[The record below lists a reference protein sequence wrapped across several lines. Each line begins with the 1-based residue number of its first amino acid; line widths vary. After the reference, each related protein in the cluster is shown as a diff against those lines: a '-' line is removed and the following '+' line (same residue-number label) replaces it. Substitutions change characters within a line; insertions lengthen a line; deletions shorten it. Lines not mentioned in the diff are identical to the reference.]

1 MKIKKVDKVYGVIFV
16 ITLIAFSFVSIFPF
30 ERIYIKES
38 KPIQY
43 LPNER
48 PAGLI
53 EAYNNFIV
61 LSYGTLLKQSQEE
74 FFAQFLNF
82 NSSNYASSY
91 FSKVIEAFKKLGFN
105 VNLTSSNEIQK
116 AIIVTNQ
123 SGEEKHSVALL
134 KENKIFYVSGDKT
147 KIEKVVQWFINRN
160 S

>member
-1 MKIKKVDKVYGVIFV
+1 MRMRKINKIYSIIFV
-16 ITLIAFSFVSIFPF
+16 IVLIVFSFVSIFPF
-30 ERIYIKES
+30 ERIYIKET

-48 PAGLI
+48 PTGLI
-53 EAYNNFIV
+53 EAYNNYIV
-61 LSYGTLLKQSQEE
+61 LSYGTLLKQNQEE
-74 FFAQFLNF
+74 FFAQFLRF

-91 FSKVIEAFKKLGFN
+91 FSKVIEAFKRAGID

-123 SGEEKHSVALL
+123 SGEEKHSIALL

-147 KIEKVVQWFINRN
+147 KIEKVLEWLVNQK
-160 S
+160 

>member
-1 MKIKKVDKVYGVIFV
+1 MKKIDKVYSVIFV
-16 ITLIAFSFVSIFPF
+16 IILIAFSFVSIFPF

-53 EAYNNFIV
+53 EAYNKYIV
-61 LSYGTLLKQSQEE
+61 LSYGTLLKQNQEE
-74 FFAQFLNF
+74 FFAQFLRF

-91 FSKVIEAFKKLGFN
+91 FSKVIEAFKRAGLN
-105 VNLTSSNEIQK
+105 INLTSSNEIQK

-123 SGEEKHSVALL
+123 PGGEKYSIAFL

-147 KIEKVVQWFINRN
+147 KIEKVLEWLVNQK
-160 S
+160 